1 MKISQAGQTR
11 RDAALYAMRVL
22 GFEDSLIRKKLN
34 ELLKIFLF
42 SLSLNFF

>member
-1 MKISQAGQTR
+1 MR
-11 RDAALYAMRVL
+11 RDAALDAMRVL

-34 ELLKIFLF
+34 ELLAVFF